1 MDDAL
6 AYLAK
11 TQRADG
17 AWGAGA
23 RIDSRAGPA
32 FTSLCVMAFL
42 SAGHVPGEG
51 RYGETV
57 EKGIRWVLRTQQPN
71 GLFAGDGSGGQEMYH
86 HGIST
91 LMLAEAAGMT
101 DGKLGEEIR
110 KKLVKAV
117 EIILAAQRTENT
129 PARGGWRYTLAH
141 TDSDMSVTGWQ
152 IMALRAAKNVG
163 CDVPAQNIDE
173 AVAFIK
179 RCQDANTGGFDYQ
192 PGSNLTIPCTG
203 TGILALEIC
212 GKDQHKSK
220 EVMRAANFLVKN
232 PPRFGMQFGFYG
244 LYYCSQAMFQVGD
257 NYWDSFRP
265 ALHEMLFRTQRE
277 NGSWIGGGDGS
288 YGPSYSTAM
297 CVLALTVEYR
307 YLPIYQRGEEPTDK

>member
-1 MDDAL
+1 M
-6 AYLAK
+6 YL
-11 TQRADG
+11 
-17 AWGAGA
+17 
-23 RIDSRAGPA
+23 
-32 FTSLCVMAFL
+32 
-42 SAGHVPGEG
+42 
-51 RYGETV
+51 
-57 EKGIRWVLRTQQPN
+57 
-71 GLFAGDGSGGQEMYH
+71 

-101 DGKLGEEIR
+101 DGKLGDEIR

-117 EIILAAQRTENT
+117 EIILAAQRTENN
-129 PARGGWRYTLAH
+129 PARGGWRYTVAH

-152 IMALRAAKNVG
+152 VMALRAAKNVG
-163 CDVPAQNIDE
+163 CDVPARNIDE

-179 RCQDANTGGFDYQ
+179 RCQDGNSGGFDYQ

-220 EVMRAANFLVKN
+220 EVMRAANFLIKN

-265 ALHEMLFRTQRE
+265 ALHEMLFRASATTAP
-277 NGSWIGGGDGS
+277 GSAAA
-288 YGPSYSTAM
+288 TAATAPATPPP
-297 CVLALTVEYR
+297 CACWR
-307 YLPIYQRGEEPTDK
+307 